1 MRTLRIYPIIIL
13 TILVISIFLP
23 TLYKNIF
30 GTRVDKTMVFYSP
43 VDEDFIKMTRLK
55 GKDRKVIY
63 SNFQDE
69 TYSLDEHKIKLPFIF
84 YSDLLKIDKFP
95 EKFSSYAQDIMSIRR
110 EKSYMKIKPE
120 MIKTKVVNLYPLFE
134 SKPKYSSLE
143 LPKDLFSL
151 TKEGIQ
157 FVTTSTNKI
166 NTKKSNVYNN
176 RLKELGAKFPLY
188 DAFGTPTTRKPFD
201 EGYFI
206 LDSTSQLFHLKQIDN
221 KPSIKK
227 VPTKDFETKFVLNK
241 ENSRKE
247 FYGLLISKTNDVYL
261 MMYDDYELVKLPV
274 ENFDYN
280 KKSIK
285 LMTTPINRIITIEHI
300 DKRKKEKN
308 ITTIVTNLDYEV
320 IKKNN
325 YTYSL
330 KKGAVYENIKKWI
343 FPFKVY
349 LVKNPNGDY
358 SFQIRDLNEN
368 AFTFTLILSL
378 VFLIYLKVKGY
389 SIRKHFLQVVLIAT
403 SGIFALI
410 ALILFKKLFIETNI
424 NKGQK

>member
-120 MIKTKVVNLYPLFE
+120 MIKTKIVNLYPLFE

-157 FVTTSTNKI
+157 FVTTSTNTI
-166 NTKKSNVYNN
+166 NTKKSNIYNN

-227 VPTKDFETKFVLNK
+227 VPTKDLETKFVLNK

-247 FYGLLISKTNDVYL
+247 FYGLLVSKTNDVYL
-261 MMYDDYELVKLPV
+261 MMYDDYELVKLPI

-300 DKRKKEKN
+300 DKRKKEKS

-325 YTYSL
+325 FTYSL

-358 SFQIRDLNEN
+358 SFQIRDLNKN

-410 ALILFKKLFIETNI
+410 ALILFKKLLIETNI